1 MMAAARSISG
11 GGGEAR
17 RGKPLMAQAIDKKPE
32 RGARVCISIV
42 YRVIERTVQMWKLA
56 LNLVI
61 PEGIGSHQ
69 HWPWVHLPQ

>member
-32 RGARVCISIV
+32 RGGRVCIGIV
-42 YRVIERTVQMWKLA
+42 HRVIEQAVQMRKTPPKLPYSRHPA
-56 LNLVI
+56 M
-61 PEGIGSHQ
+61 PH
-69 HWPWVHLPQ
+69 